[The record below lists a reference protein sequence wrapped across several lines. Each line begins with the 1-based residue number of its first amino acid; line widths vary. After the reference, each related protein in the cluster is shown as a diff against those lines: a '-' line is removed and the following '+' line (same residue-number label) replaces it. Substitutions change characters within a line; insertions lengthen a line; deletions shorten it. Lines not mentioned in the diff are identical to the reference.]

1 MYVNPAFERITGFT
15 AEEAVGRTPVIL
27 AAERQGR
34 EVHRDLWQTIL
45 QGQVWRG
52 EITNRRKDG
61 TCGYTVLEAS
71 NGGEALLFCER
82 YSGPIHALVTDVVMP
97 HMDGYEVAERLRTI
111 RPGMRM
117 LFVSGYTEH
126 VAGRQGRARA
136 GDAFLAKPFTP
147 DALARKVRE
156 VLAYTAAA

>member
-1 MYVNPAFERITGFT
+1 
-15 AEEAVGRTPVIL
+15 
-27 AAERQGR
+27 
-34 EVHRDLWQTIL
+34 
-45 QGQVWRG
+45 
-52 EITNRRKDG
+52 
-61 TCGYTVLEAS
+61 VLEAS
-71 NGGEALLFCER
+71 NGSEALLFCEC

-136 GDAFLAKPFTP
+136 GDAFLAKPFAP

>member
-117 LFVSGYTEH
+117 LFVSGYIEH
-126 VAGRQGRARA
+126 LAGRHGRART

>member
-1 MYVNPAFERITGFT
+1 M
-15 AEEAVGRTPVIL
+15 
-27 AAERQGR
+27 
-34 EVHRDLWQTIL
+34 
-45 QGQVWRG
+45 
-52 EITNRRKDG
+52 
-61 TCGYTVLEAS
+61 LEAS
-71 NGGEALLFCER
+71 NGSEALLFCER

-136 GDAFLAKPFTP
+136 PGTPSWPSHSHPTLSLGKSAKFLPTLRP
-147 DALARKVRE
+147 LDGLARIWSAAVRDIS
-156 VLAYTAAA
+156 A